1 MTCPEDGFSL
11 SSLIILVTVNSFC
24 VFTESSEVLDI
35 EAVNI
40 SATGMTLTWKINDD
54 EPSSLY
60 TFKIHVA
67 GETDSLNLTVSETRA
82 VITSLSPSTLYNIT
96 VRPFLNG
103 SAEGIPGFLQ
113 VYTRPGPVSDFRV
126 TNVSTRAIGLAWSS
140 NYSDFFKILITQD
153 GGGKPPEEKTTSQSS
168 IVIEGLFP
176 GTKYCFEIFPQ
187 GPNGTEGDPQTLCST
202 TDPSAVF
209 NISVVN
215 VTTTE
220 MTLQWQSTDVASEY
234 IYHLD
239 VVSKHSSKQVNSSV
253 NEVTLQG
260 LTPGTLYNITIVPEV
275 NNIKG
280 DSSTTTQYTRKCLRV
295 PSAGSILH
303 DACVEGEI

>member
-11 SSLIILVTVNSFC
+11 SGLIILVTVNSFC

-113 VYTRPGPVSDFRV
+113 VYTREF
-126 TNVSTRAIGLAWSS
+126 T
-140 NYSDFFKILITQD
+140 
-153 GGGKPPEEKTTSQSS
+153 
-168 IVIEGLFP
+168 
-176 GTKYCFEIFPQ
+176 C
-187 GPNGTEGDPQTLCST
+187 CS
-202 TDPSAVF
+202 
-209 NISVVN
+209 
-215 VTTTE
+215 
-220 MTLQWQSTDVASEY
+220 
-234 IYHLD
+234 
-239 VVSKHSSKQVNSSV
+239 
-253 NEVTLQG
+253 
-260 LTPGTLYNITIVPEV
+260 LTVL
-275 NNIKG
+275 
-280 DSSTTTQYTRKCLRV
+280 
-295 PSAGSILH
+295 
-303 DACVEGEI
+303 ACVLCTGPRY